1 METPFDR
8 HSYRVYAPH
17 SSTNCGDSISISLDA
32 VSSRDPRGIGNWFG
46 FYVISME
53 FFFFWFIG
61 LSWNSMRK
69 FEGNFCNV

>member
-32 VSSRDPRGIGNWFG
+32 VSSRDPRGIGNWF
-46 FYVISME
+46 YVISME
-53 FFFFWFIG
+53 FFFFFWFIG

>member
-69 FEGNFCNV
+69 FEGNFGNV